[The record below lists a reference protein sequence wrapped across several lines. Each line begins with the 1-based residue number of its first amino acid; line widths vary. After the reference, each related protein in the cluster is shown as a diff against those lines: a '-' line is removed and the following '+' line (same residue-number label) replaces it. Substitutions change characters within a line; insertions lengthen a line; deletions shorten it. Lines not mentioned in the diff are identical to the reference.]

1 MVATDSLKFH
11 TSLDGLTEGE
21 IYYLRAYAIN
31 DIDTYY
37 GNEVQVKLNYFV
49 DSRDGKVYK
58 YTTIGNQT
66 WMAENLAY
74 LPEVCNVDE
83 GCGFYVYG
91 YEGADLQLAKATEN
105 YHEYGVLYNY
115 LSASDACPVGWH
127 LPS

>member
-1 MVATDSLKFH
+1 
-11 TSLDGLTEGE
+11 
-21 IYYLRAYAIN
+21 
-31 DIDTYY
+31 
-37 GNEVQVKLNYFV
+37 
-49 DSRDGKVYK
+49 
-58 YTTIGNQT
+58 
-66 WMAENLAY
+66 MAENLAY

-127 LPS
+127 LPSKTDWDILENTIIRLNWHNRHCLS